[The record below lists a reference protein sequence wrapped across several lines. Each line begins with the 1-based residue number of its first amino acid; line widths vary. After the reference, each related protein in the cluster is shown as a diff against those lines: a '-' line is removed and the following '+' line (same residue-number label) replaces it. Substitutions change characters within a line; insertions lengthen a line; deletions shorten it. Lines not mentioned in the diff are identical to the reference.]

1 MAMLNHQMVVT
12 SALFHSFPASPRPG
26 VSFAGFLFFAALLT
40 ADVPSNFGTLALGL
54 GVSSAS
60 TSGPWST
67 ERNY

>member
-12 SALFHSFPASPRPG
+12 SALFHSFPASPRP
-26 VSFAGFLFFAALLT
+26 GFLFFAALLT